1 MTTFSARYVVYKS
14 HMILITCLVFDHPIS
29 HRYFCTNYKLILTC
43 YHSDLT
49 SMFLKQIPLII
60 NQVYT
65 YPQAVHAINPEISL
79 TIPASRIKEL
89 QREKLFI

>member
-1 MTTFSARYVVYKS
+1 
-14 HMILITCLVFDHPIS
+14 MILITFLVFDHPIS

-60 NQVYT
+60 NQVT
-65 YPQAVHAINPEISL
+65 YPQAVHVINPEISP

-89 QREKLFI
+89 QREKLFIW